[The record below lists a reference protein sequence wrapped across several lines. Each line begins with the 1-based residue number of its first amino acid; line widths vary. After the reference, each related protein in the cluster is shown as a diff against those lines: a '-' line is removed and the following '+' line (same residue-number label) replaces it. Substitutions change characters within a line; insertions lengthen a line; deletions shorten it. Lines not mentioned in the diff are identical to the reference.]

1 MKPQA
6 LAVCLAVIFCIAPM
20 ESQRSLPET
29 PGKLEIAKYP
39 LVLDPPTGPQAQ
51 KLDSAKLHQEAAEL
65 AQLAQ
70 TVPADIDQIA
80 QGRLP
85 KDLADKLKHIEK
97 LSKKLRGELT
107 P

>member
-1 MKPQA
+1 
-6 LAVCLAVIFCIAPM
+6 
-20 ESQRSLPET
+20 
-29 PGKLEIAKYP
+29 
-39 LVLDPPTGPQAQ
+39 VLDPPTGPQAQ

>member
-1 MKPQA
+1 VKPHVLSA
-6 LAVCLAVIFCIAPM
+6 CLAVIFCIAPM
-20 ESQRSLPET
+20 ESQKSLPET

-39 LVLDPPTGPQAQ
+39 LVLDAPAAPQAQ
-51 KLDSAKLHQEAAEL
+51 KLDPAKLHQEAAEL

-70 TVPADIDQIA
+70 TVPTDIDQFA